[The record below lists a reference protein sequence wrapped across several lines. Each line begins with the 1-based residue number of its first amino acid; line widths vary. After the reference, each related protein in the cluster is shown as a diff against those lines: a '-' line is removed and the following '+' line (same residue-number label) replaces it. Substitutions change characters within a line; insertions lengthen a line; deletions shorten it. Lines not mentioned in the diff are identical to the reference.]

1 MKKRIAE
8 QQNERVLR
16 AWHRWHREQLDEV
29 LAGPHAVI
37 AAHVME
43 FIKDITPASATAL
56 LALMRGHAWADVDMK
71 TKLVLLHE
79 INCAISRVREDAG
92 LPSIDDPL
100 PGQPPNVFLTIKQML
115 FA

>member
-1 MKKRIAE
+1 MKTNIAKD
-8 QQNERVLR
+8 QDDRRLR
-16 AWHRWHREQLDEV
+16 AWRQWHREQLNEV

-37 AAHVME
+37 ATHVME
-43 FIKDITPASATAL
+43 FIKDMTPASASAL
-56 LALMRGHAWADVDMK
+56 LALRRGNTGAGVDM
-71 TKLVLLHE
+71 TTRLVLLHE
-79 INCAISRVREDAG
+79 INDRISRVRESAG